1 MNILKILYAN
11 LKIRKTTNNSTN
23 TLLGRGL
30 GEPGTDVAVVL
41 AQAQNHKG
49 DEMAPVGSTE

>member
-1 MNILKILYAN
+1 MNILRILYTN
-11 LKIRKTTNNSTN
+11 LKIRKTTNSTS

-41 AQAQNHKG
+41 AQTQNHKG